1 VYRLA
6 SPTLSVVSIIGQTYS
21 QDHQG
26 VFLGGFLFVSMVL
39 NEMVTLTDSPRKKAL
54 NNLQ

>member
-1 VYRLA
+1 M
-6 SPTLSVVSIIGQTYS
+6 VVSIIGQTYS
-21 QDHQG
+21 QNHQG

-39 NEMVTLTDSPRKKAL
+39 KEMVTLTYSPRKKAL